1 MTIDDAELQIKAKIN
16 NLKKIVPS
24 YGAGGSFTY
33 GKAEIDED
41 KISPPDILNSA
52 ADFSQSALQLITNQ

>member
-1 MTIDDAELQIKAKIN
+1 
-16 NLKKIVPS
+16 VPS

-52 ADFSQSALQLITNQ
+52 AEFCLSALQLITN